1 MKRII
6 FNIMLK
12 SASALF
18 YDMHCHLH
26 LTALPDYDIL
36 LKRAVEAGCKKFM
49 LNATKESDWETVR

>member
-1 MKRII
+1 
-6 FNIMLK
+6 MLK

-26 LTALPDYDIL
+26 LAALPDYDIL